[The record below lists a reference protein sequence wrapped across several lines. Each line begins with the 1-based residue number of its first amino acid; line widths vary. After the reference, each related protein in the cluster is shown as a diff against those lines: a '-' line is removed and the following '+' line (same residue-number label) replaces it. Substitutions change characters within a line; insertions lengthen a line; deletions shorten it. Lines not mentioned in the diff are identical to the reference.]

1 MRILII
7 GAGAVG
13 GYFGGRLAQAGRD
26 VTFLVRPKRA
36 EQIQAQGL
44 RILSPYHGDF
54 TVRPKTIA
62 AAQIMS
68 PYDIIFLSVKSYSLA
83 AAIDDFAPAV
93 GPGTVI
99 IPVLNGMHHM
109 DVLTKRFGENAV
121 LGGVCYVA
129 TEIDS
134 QGRVIQLAD
143 FQRVNYGELDG
154 TRTPRIEAV
163 QQSFQGAGFDTAIS
177 ANILLDMWQ
186 KWVFLASV
194 GAITCLL
201 GGSIGE
207 IVAVPGG
214 ADLSLSA
221 LRECAAIAGACGYP
235 VPEAFLAEK
244 STQLTAPASSLTSSM
259 YRDRKEQAPV
269 EVDSI
274 LGDLIERG
282 RKYGVSAPIIQ
293 AAFVNLSIYQQAR
306 ARQQAARG

>member
-1 MRILII
+1 MRILVV

-13 GYFGGRLAQAGRD
+13 GYFGGRLAQADRD
-26 VTFLVRPKRA
+26 VTFLVRPRRA
-36 EQIQAQGL
+36 EQIQTQGL

-54 TVRPKTIA
+54 TVRPKSIT
-62 AAQIMS
+62 AAQIVS
-68 PYDIIFLSVKSYSLA
+68 PYDIIFLSVKSYALA
-83 AAIDDFAPAV
+83 ASIDDFAPAV

-99 IPVLNGMHHM
+99 IPVLNGMHHI
-109 DVLTKRFGENAV
+109 DVLTERFGESSV

-143 FQRVNYGELDG
+143 FQSLIYGELDG
-154 TRTPRIEAV
+154 KKTSRIEAV
-163 QQSFQGAGFDTAIS
+163 HRVFQGAGFNSAIS
-177 ANILLDMWQ
+177 EGILLDMWK

-201 GGSIGE
+201 GGNIGE

-235 VPEAFLAEK
+235 LSEAFLAEK
-244 STQLTAPASSLTSSM
+244 SSQLTAPASSLTSSM
-259 YRDRKEQAPV
+259 YRDLKEQAPV

-282 RKYGVSAPIIQ
+282 RKHGVSAPIVQ
-293 AAFVNLSIYQQAR
+293 AAFVSLTIYQQGRAR
-306 ARQQAARG
+306 AKAARG